1 MTNFIKQCCFN
12 ISNVGQMCAQLGR
25 FIAFTPTV
33 THKETQVVCLE
44 LKYTFY
50 CVNDLWYTL
59 GLILKLTPTMT

>member
-1 MTNFIKQCCFN
+1 
-12 ISNVGQMCAQLGR
+12 MCAQLGR

-59 GLILKLTPTMT
+59 GLIFKINSNRDIEGDTECLP

>member
-1 MTNFIKQCCFN
+1 
-12 ISNVGQMCAQLGR
+12 MCAQLGR

-59 GLILKLTPTMT
+59 GLILKLTPTVT